1 MSHLE
6 VAMATLIQTF
16 DKYASADGKRATL
29 SKAEV
34 KTLMENEL
42 PGLLKAA
49 KNPEEVDKLLKSLDS
64 NGDAEVDFQEFVFLV
79 AALTCAAHDR
89 FCKKN

>member
-6 VAMATLIQTF
+6 IAMATLIQTF
-16 DKYASADGKRATL
+16 DKYAGADGKKATL

-34 KTLMENEL
+34 KTLMEKEL
-42 PGLLKAA
+42 PGLLKAE
-49 KNPEEVDKLLKSLDS
+49 KNPEAVDKLMKSLDS

-79 AALTCAAHDR
+79 ATLACTAHNR
-89 FCKKN
+89 ICKKN